1 MNNLALAWR
10 NLWRN
15 RRRTLITAASVFFG
29 VILSTLM
36 SSLQE
41 GTYSRN
47 IDLTVSLSSGYLQI
61 QHPDYKEQRSINNV
75 ITPDDA
81 FWNKLDE
88 VDEITKAV
96 PRLESFGLLSY
107 KDKTRAAGIIGIE
120 PEADD
125 ELSNISNWMYKGE
138 YLTERSKGALLTYNI
153 AKHLNLNINDTL
165 VILSQGYHGA
175 TAAGIY
181 PVKGIVKFNT
191 PQLNNLGVFLNIE
204 QARQLFSAPG
214 KATNIKIMV
223 GDYDEVNDVKQTL
236 SEKFGDQYNVLTWRQ
251 LQPELVQFIDSD
263 RQSGALMKMILY
275 LVIGFGIL
283 GTMIMMM
290 AERRREFGVMIAI
303 GMQKTRLDMM
313 MFFETIFIG
322 LLGVMAGFIISIPI
336 IYLFINNPIPLP
348 RELADAY
355 ARYGFEPFLFFSDQ
369 ASVFYNQVIT
379 VFIITALVSVYPV
392 WNISKMKASNALRT

>member
-15 RRRTLITAASVFFG
+15 KRRTLITAASVFFG

-47 IDLTVSLSSGYLQI
+47 IDMMVSLSTGYLQI
-61 QHPDYKEQRSINNV
+61 QHPEYKEQRSINNV
-75 ITPDDA
+75 ITPDDT
-81 FWNKLDE
+81 FWNTLNK

-96 PRLESFGLLSY
+96 PRIESFGLLSY
-107 KDKTRAAGIIGIE
+107 KDKTRAGGVIGID
-120 PEADD
+120 PKADD
-125 ELSNISNWMYKGE
+125 ELSDISNWLHKGE
-138 YLTERSKGALLTYNI
+138 YLTERSDGALLTYNI
-153 AKHLNLNINDTL
+153 AKHLNLKINDTL

-191 PQLNNLGVFLNIE
+191 PQLNNLGVFIDIE
-204 QARQLFSAPG
+204 QARKFFSAPG
-214 KATNIKIMV
+214 KATNIKIMTE
-223 GDYDEVNDVKQTL
+223 DYDDVQAAQKEL
-236 SEKFGDQYNVLTWRQ
+236 SKKLGNEYIVLTWRD
-251 LQPELVQFIDSD
+251 LQPELVQFIESD
-263 RQSGALMKMILY
+263 RQSAAVMKLILY

-322 LLGVMAGFIISIPI
+322 LLGVFAGFIVSIPI

-348 RELADAY
+348 PELADAY

-369 ASVFYNQVIT
+369 ARVFYNQVIT

>member
-1 MNNLALAWR
+1 MNNIALAWR

-15 RRRTLITAASVFFG
+15 KRRTLITAASVFFG
-29 VILSTLM
+29 VILATLM

-47 IDLTVSLSSGYLQI
+47 IDMMVSLSSGYLQI
-61 QHPDYKEQRSINNV
+61 QHPKYKEQRSINNI
-75 ITPDDA
+75 ITPDSA
-81 FWNKLDE
+81 FWNQLNDVE
-88 VDEITKAV
+88 EISKAV

-107 KDKTRAAGIIGIE
+107 KDKTRAGGIIGIE
-120 PEADD
+120 PKEDD
-125 ELSNISNWMYKGE
+125 ELSNISNWMHKGK
-138 YLTERSKGALLTYNI
+138 YLAGRSEGALLTYNI
-153 AKHLNLNINDTL
+153 AKHLNISINDTL

-191 PQLNNLGVFLNIE
+191 PQLNNLGVFIDIE

-214 KATNIKIMV
+214 KATNIKIMID
-223 GDYDEVNDVKQTL
+223 DYDDVQAV
-236 SEKFGDQYNVLTWRQ
+236 EKKLTKKLGEEHNVLTWRE
-251 LQPELVQFIDSD
+251 LQPELVQFIESD
-263 RQSGALMKMILY
+263 RQSAALMKLILY

-283 GTMIMMM
+283 GTVIMMM

-303 GMQKTRLDMM
+303 GMQKSRLNMM

-322 LLGVMAGFIISIPI
+322 LLGVAAGFAISIPI
-336 IYLFINNPIPLP
+336 IYLFINNPIALP
-348 RELADAY
+348 QELAEAY
-355 ARYGFEPFLFFSDQ
+355 ARYGFEPYLFFSDQ
-369 ASVFYNQVIT
+369 ASVFYNQILT
-379 VFIITALVSVYPV
+379 VFIITALVAIYPI

>member
-1 MNNLALAWR
+1 MNNIALAWR

-15 RRRTLITAASVFFG
+15 KRRTLITAASVFFG
-29 VILSTLM
+29 VILATLM

-47 IDLTVSLSSGYLQI
+47 IDMMVSLSTGYLQI
-61 QHPDYKEQRSINNV
+61 QHPEYKEQRSINNT
-75 ITPDDA
+75 ITPDSA
-81 FWNKLDE
+81 FWNKLHDVE
-88 VDEITKAV
+88 KISKAV

-107 KDKTRAAGIIGIE
+107 KDKTRAGGIIGIDPKE
-120 PEADD
+120 DD
-125 ELSNISNWMYKGE
+125 ELSNISNWMHKGE
-138 YLTERSKGALLTYNI
+138 YIASRSDGALLTYNI
-153 AKHLNLNINDTL
+153 AKHLNISINDTL

-191 PQLNNLGVFLNIE
+191 PQLNNLGVFIDIE

-214 KATNIKIMV
+214 KATNIKIMID
-223 GDYDEVNDVKQTL
+223 DYDNVQAV
-236 SEKFGDQYNVLTWRQ
+236 EKKLTKELGEGYNVLTWRE
-251 LQPELVQFIDSD
+251 LQPELVQFIESD
-263 RQSGALMKMILY
+263 RQSGALMKLILY

-283 GTMIMMM
+283 GTVIMMM

-303 GMQKTRLDMM
+303 GMQKTRLDIM

-322 LLGVMAGFIISIPI
+322 LLGVAAGFAISIPI

-348 RELADAY
+348 QELAEAY
-355 ARYGFEPFLFFSDQ
+355 ARYGFEPYLFFSDQ
-369 ASVFYNQVIT
+369 ASVFYNQILT
-379 VFIITALVSVYPV
+379 VFIITALVAIYPI